1 MANYLPGNQLLPNQQ
16 LQDLNRQLQSINQ
29 EVGNIER
36 HRNWQEQ
43 NTLMFSNRIEKI
55 IISDNTKKQDY
66 EDPECL
72 KVFVGSNGTLPTR
85 GSEFSAGWDL
95 YSSENIMLC
104 HGTRKLIDTDI
115 IVSIPKGYYGR
126 IAPRSGLALK
136 NGINVLAGVLDSDFR
151 GMVKVL
157 LFNHGEDITILKGDR
172 IAQLIITVY
181 NRRPLI
187 QVNSKEELGTTER
200 GTGGFGSTGH

>member
-1 MANYLPGNQLLPNQQ
+1 MANYLPENSYLPGNELLPDQQ
-16 LQDLNRQLQSINQ
+16 LNDQLQSINR

-36 HRNWQEQ
+36 SSKIPEVVMGYNVQQRN
-43 NTLMFSNRIEKI
+43 
-55 IISDNTKKQDY
+55 Y
-66 EDPECL
+66 ELL
-72 KVFVGSNGTLPTR
+72 KYLNVFVGPNGKLPTR

-95 YSSENIMLC
+95 YSSEDIMLC

-115 IVSIPKGYYGR
+115 IVSIPKGWYGR

-136 NGINVLAGVLDSDFR
+136 NGINVLAGVVDSDYR
-151 GMVKVL
+151 NYVKVL

-172 IAQLIITVY
+172 IAQLIITKY
-181 NRRPLI
+181 NDSPLI